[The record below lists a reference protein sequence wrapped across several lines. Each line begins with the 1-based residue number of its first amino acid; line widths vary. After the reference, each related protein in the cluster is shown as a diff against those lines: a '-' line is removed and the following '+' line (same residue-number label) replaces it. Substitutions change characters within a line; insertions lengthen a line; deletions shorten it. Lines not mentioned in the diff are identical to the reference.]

1 MQCIK
6 EFNKN
11 DIWGLKIM
19 EILITG
25 GAGFIGSHILAQLQ
39 GRRDMDVV
47 VFDNLSSGSKEHV
60 PAGME
65 LVEGDICDEA
75 AVDALFA
82 DHHFDAV
89 IHLAAQTMVPT
100 SVEQPVLDCQ
110 INLEGVLHVLEACRT
125 HGTGHILFSSS
136 AAVYGDNLHI
146 PLKETER
153 LVPTSPYGI
162 TKMTTEHYLRVYHE
176 LYGMDA
182 TVFRFANVYGERQ
195 GEKGEGGVVSIF
207 CKLLSQ
213 RQGITVFGDGNQT
226 RDFVYAGDIAQAIIR
241 ALPLK
246 GYHTMNVSTGQ
257 ETSINDLIRSFEKAV
272 GYTVPVQYT
281 APRTGDIL
289 RSVLSNEA
297 LKRDLGFVPEMD
309 LEEGIRRTYDWY
321 RSQWTK

>member
-1 MQCIK
+1 
-6 EFNKN
+6 
-11 DIWGLKIM
+11 M
-19 EILITG
+19 EMLITG

>member
-1 MQCIK
+1 
-6 EFNKN
+6 
-11 DIWGLKIM
+11 M

-65 LVEGDICDEA
+65 LVEGDVCDEA

-89 IHLAAQTMVPT
+89 VHLAAQTMVPF
-100 SVEQPVLDCQ
+100 SVDHPVEDCQ

-153 LVPTSPYGI
+153 LVPTSPYGV

-207 CKLLSQ
+207 CKFLSQ

-246 GYHTMNVSTGQ
+246 GCHTMNVSPGQ

-297 LKRDLGFVPEMD
+297 LKRDLGFVPAMD

>member
-1 MQCIK
+1 
-6 EFNKN
+6 
-11 DIWGLKIM
+11 M

-65 LVEGDICDEA
+65 LVEGDVCDEA

-110 INLEGVLHVLEACRT
+110 INLEGVLHVLEACRI

>member
-1 MQCIK
+1 
-6 EFNKN
+6 
-11 DIWGLKIM
+11 
-19 EILITG
+19 
-25 GAGFIGSHILAQLQ
+25 
-39 GRRDMDVV
+39 MDVV

-65 LVEGDICDEA
+65 LVEGDVCDEA

-110 INLEGVLHVLEACRT
+110 INLEGVLHVLEACRI

-146 PLKETER
+146 PLKETEW

-289 RSVLSNEA
+289 RSVLSNET
-297 LKRDLGFVPEMD
+297 LKRDLDFVPAMD

-321 RSQWTK
+321 RSQWTE

>member
-1 MQCIK
+1 MK
-6 EFNKN
+6 V
-11 DIWGLKIM
+11 
-19 EILITG
+19 LITG

-65 LVEGDICDEA
+65 LVEGDVCDEA

-100 SVEQPVLDCQ
+100 SVEQPVLDCR
-110 INLEGVLHVLEACRT
+110 INLEGVLHVLEACRI
-125 HGTGHILFSSS
+125 HGTRHILFSSS

-182 TVFRFANVYGERQ
+182 TIFRFANVYGERQ

>member
-1 MQCIK
+1 
-6 EFNKN
+6 
-11 DIWGLKIM
+11 M

-65 LVEGDICDEA
+65 LVEGDVCDEA

-110 INLEGVLHVLEACRT
+110 INLEGVLHVLEACRI

-162 TKMTTEHYLRVYHE
+162 TKMATEHYLRVYHE

-289 RSVLSNEA
+289 RSVLSNET
-297 LKRDLGFVPEMD
+297 LKRDLGFVPAMD

>member
-1 MQCIK
+1 MK
-6 EFNKN
+6 V
-11 DIWGLKIM
+11 
-19 EILITG
+19 LITG

-65 LVEGDICDEA
+65 LVEGDVCDKD

-82 DHHFDAV
+82 AHHFDAV

-100 SVEQPVLDCQ
+100 SVEQPVLDCRV
-110 INLEGVLHVLEACRT
+110 NLEGVLHVLEACRT

-136 AAVYGDNLHI
+136 AAVYGDNLNI

-213 RQGITVFGDGNQT
+213 HQGITVFGDGNQT

-241 ALPLK
+241 SLPLK
-246 GYHTMNVSTGQ
+246 GCHTMNVSTGQ

>member
-1 MQCIK
+1 
-6 EFNKN
+6 
-11 DIWGLKIM
+11 M

-65 LVEGDICDEA
+65 LVEGDVCDEA

-89 IHLAAQTMVPT
+89 VHLAAQTMVPF
-100 SVEQPVLDCQ
+100 SVDHPVEDCQ
-110 INLEGVLHVLEACRT
+110 INWEGVLHVLEACRT

-136 AAVYGDNLHI
+136 AAVYGDNLNI

-153 LVPTSPYGI
+153 LVPTSPYGV

-176 LYGMDA
+176 LYGMNA

-213 RQGITVFGDGNQT
+213 HQGITVFGDGHQT

-257 ETSINDLIRSFEKAV
+257 ETSLNDLIRSFEKAV

-321 RSQWTK
+321 RGQWTK

>member
-1 MQCIK
+1 
-6 EFNKN
+6 
-11 DIWGLKIM
+11 M

>member
-1 MQCIK
+1 
-6 EFNKN
+6 
-11 DIWGLKIM
+11 
-19 EILITG
+19 
-25 GAGFIGSHILAQLQ
+25 
-39 GRRDMDVV
+39 MDVV

-65 LVEGDICDEA
+65 LVEGDVCDEA

-100 SVEQPVLDCQ
+100 SVEQPVLDCR
-110 INLEGVLHVLEACRT
+110 INLEGVLHVLEACRI
-125 HGTGHILFSSS
+125 HGTRHILFSSS

-146 PLKETER
+146 SLKETER

-257 ETSINDLIRSFEKAV
+257 ETSINDLICSFEKAV

-289 RSVLSNEA
+289 RSVLSNET
-297 LKRDLGFVPEMD
+297 LKRDLGFVPAMN

-321 RSQWTK
+321 RSQWME

>member
-1 MQCIK
+1 MK
-6 EFNKN
+6 V
-11 DIWGLKIM
+11 
-19 EILITG
+19 LITG

-39 GRRDMDVV
+39 GWRDMDVV

-65 LVEGDICDEA
+65 LVEGDVCDEA

-100 SVEQPVLDCQ
+100 SVEQPVLDCR
-110 INLEGVLHVLEACRT
+110 INLEGVLHVLEACRI
-125 HGTGHILFSSS
+125 HGTRHILFSSS

-297 LKRDLGFVPEMD
+297 LKRDLGFVPAMD

-321 RSQWTK
+321 RSQWTE

>member
-1 MQCIK
+1 
-6 EFNKN
+6 
-11 DIWGLKIM
+11 M

-65 LVEGDICDEA
+65 LVEGDVCDEA

-100 SVEQPVLDCQ
+100 SVEQPVLDCR
-110 INLEGVLHVLEACRT
+110 INLEGVLHVLEACRI

>member
-1 MQCIK
+1 M
-6 EFNKN
+6 
-11 DIWGLKIM
+11 G
-19 EILITG
+19 ILITG

-65 LVEGDICDEA
+65 LVEGDVCDEA

-100 SVEQPVLDCQ
+100 SVEQPVLDCR
-110 INLEGVLHVLEACRT
+110 INLEGVLHVLEACRI
-125 HGTGHILFSSS
+125 HGTRHILFSSS

-257 ETSINDLIRSFEKAV
+257 ETSINDLICSFEKAV

-289 RSVLSNEA
+289 RSVLSNET
-297 LKRDLGFVPEMD
+297 LKRDLGFVPAMN

-321 RSQWTK
+321 RSQWME

>member
-1 MQCIK
+1 
-6 EFNKN
+6 
-11 DIWGLKIM
+11 
-19 EILITG
+19 
-25 GAGFIGSHILAQLQ
+25 
-39 GRRDMDVV
+39 MDVV

-65 LVEGDICDEA
+65 LVEGDVCDEA

-110 INLEGVLHVLEACRT
+110 INLEGVLHVLEACRI

-162 TKMTTEHYLRVYHE
+162 TKMATEHYLRVYHE

-297 LKRDLGFVPEMD
+297 LKRDLGFVPAMD

-321 RSQWTK
+321 RSQWME

>member
-1 MQCIK
+1 
-6 EFNKN
+6 
-11 DIWGLKIM
+11 M

-65 LVEGDICDEA
+65 LVEGDVCDEA

-100 SVEQPVLDCQ
+100 SVEQPVLDCR
-110 INLEGVLHVLEACRT
+110 INLEGVLHVLEACRI
-125 HGTGHILFSSS
+125 HDTGHILFSSS
-136 AAVYGDNLHI
+136 AAVYGDNFHI

-297 LKRDLGFVPEMD
+297 LKRDLGFVPAMD

>member
-1 MQCIK
+1 MK
-6 EFNKN
+6 V
-11 DIWGLKIM
+11 
-19 EILITG
+19 LITG

-65 LVEGDICDEA
+65 LVEGDVCDEA

-100 SVEQPVLDCQ
+100 SVEQPVLDCR
-110 INLEGVLHVLEACRT
+110 INLEGVLHVLEACRI
-125 HGTGHILFSSS
+125 HGTRHILFSSS

-257 ETSINDLIRSFEKAV
+257 ETSINDLICSFEKVV

-289 RSVLSNEA
+289 RSVLSNET
-297 LKRDLGFVPEMD
+297 LKRDLGFVPAMD

-321 RSQWTK
+321 RSQWME

>member
-1 MQCIK
+1 
-6 EFNKN
+6 
-11 DIWGLKIM
+11 M

-89 IHLAAQTMVPT
+89 IHLAAQTMVPF
-100 SVEQPVLDCQ
+100 SVDHPAEDCR
-110 INLEGVLHVLEACRT
+110 INLEGVLHVLEACRI

>member
-1 MQCIK
+1 
-6 EFNKN
+6 
-11 DIWGLKIM
+11 M

-65 LVEGDICDEA
+65 LVEGDVCDEA

-100 SVEQPVLDCQ
+100 SVEQPVLDCR

-162 TKMTTEHYLRVYHE
+162 TKMATEHYLRVYHE

-246 GYHTMNVSTGQ
+246 GCHTMNVSTGQ

-297 LKRDLGFVPEMD
+297 LKRDLGFVPAMD

>member
-1 MQCIK
+1 
-6 EFNKN
+6 
-11 DIWGLKIM
+11 
-19 EILITG
+19 
-25 GAGFIGSHILAQLQ
+25 
-39 GRRDMDVV
+39 MDVV

-65 LVEGDICDEA
+65 LVEGDVCDEA

-100 SVEQPVLDCQ
+100 SVEQPVLDCR
-110 INLEGVLHVLEACRT
+110 INLEGVLHVLEACRI
-125 HGTGHILFSSS
+125 HGTRHILFSSS

-213 RQGITVFGDGNQT
+213 HQGITVFGDGNQT

-257 ETSINDLIRSFEKAV
+257 ETSINDLLRSFEKAV

-309 LEEGIRRTYDWY
+309 LEEGICRTYDWY

>member
-1 MQCIK
+1 
-6 EFNKN
+6 
-11 DIWGLKIM
+11 M

-65 LVEGDICDEA
+65 LVEGDVCDEA

-100 SVEQPVLDCQ
+100 SVEQPVLDCR
-110 INLEGVLHVLEACRT
+110 INLEGVLHVLEACRI
-125 HGTGHILFSSS
+125 HGTRHILFSSS

-257 ETSINDLIRSFEKAV
+257 ETSINDLICSFEKAV

-281 APRTGDIL
+281 VPRTGDIL

>member
-1 MQCIK
+1 
-6 EFNKN
+6 
-11 DIWGLKIM
+11 M

-65 LVEGDICDEA
+65 LVEGDVCDEA

-100 SVEQPVLDCQ
+100 SVEQPVLDCR
-110 INLEGVLHVLEACRT
+110 INLEGVLHVLEACRI
-125 HGTGHILFSSS
+125 HDTGHILFSSS
-136 AAVYGDNLHI
+136 AAVYGDNFHI

-162 TKMTTEHYLRVYHE
+162 TKMATEHYLRVYHE

-289 RSVLSNEA
+289 RSVLSNET
-297 LKRDLGFVPEMD
+297 LKRDLGFVPAMD

>member
-1 MQCIK
+1 
-6 EFNKN
+6 
-11 DIWGLKIM
+11 M

-65 LVEGDICDEA
+65 LVEGDVCDEA

-110 INLEGVLHVLEACRT
+110 INLEGVLHVLEACRI

-162 TKMTTEHYLRVYHE
+162 TKMATEHYLRVYHE

-246 GYHTMNVSTGQ
+246 GCHTMNVSTGQ

-297 LKRDLGFVPEMD
+297 LKRDLGFVPAMN

>member
-1 MQCIK
+1 
-6 EFNKN
+6 
-11 DIWGLKIM
+11 M

-65 LVEGDICDEA
+65 LVEGDVCDEA

-89 IHLAAQTMVPT
+89 VHLAAQTMVPF
-100 SVEQPVLDCQ
+100 SVDHPVEDCQ

-213 RQGITVFGDGNQT
+213 HQGITVFGDGHQT

-257 ETSINDLIRSFEKAV
+257 ETSLNDLIRSFEKAV

>member
-1 MQCIK
+1 
-6 EFNKN
+6 
-11 DIWGLKIM
+11 M

-65 LVEGDICDEA
+65 LVEGDVCDEA

-110 INLEGVLHVLEACRT
+110 INLEGVLHVLEACRI

-309 LEEGIRRTYDWY
+309 LEEGIRRTYNWY
-321 RSQWTK
+321 RSQWME

>member
-1 MQCIK
+1 
-6 EFNKN
+6 
-11 DIWGLKIM
+11 M

-39 GRRDMDVV
+39 RRRDMDVV
-47 VFDNLSSGSKEHV
+47 VLDNLSSGSKEHV

-65 LVEGDICDEA
+65 LVEGDVCDEA

-100 SVEQPVLDCQ
+100 SVEQPVLDCR
-110 INLEGVLHVLEACRT
+110 INLEGVLHVLEACRI

-153 LVPTSPYGI
+153 LVPTSPYGV

-297 LKRDLGFVPEMD
+297 LKRNLGFVPAMD

>member
-1 MQCIK
+1 
-6 EFNKN
+6 
-11 DIWGLKIM
+11 M

-89 IHLAAQTMVPT
+89 VHLAAQTMVPF
-100 SVEQPVLDCQ
+100 SVDHPVEDCQ

-162 TKMTTEHYLRVYHE
+162 TKMATEHYLRVYHE

>member
-1 MQCIK
+1 
-6 EFNKN
+6 
-11 DIWGLKIM
+11 M

-100 SVEQPVLDCQ
+100 SVEQPVLDCR
-110 INLEGVLHVLEACRT
+110 INLEGVLHVLEACRI

-162 TKMTTEHYLRVYHE
+162 TKMATEHYLRVYHE

-297 LKRDLGFVPEMD
+297 LKRDLGFVPAMD

-321 RSQWTK
+321 RSQWME

>member
-1 MQCIK
+1 
-6 EFNKN
+6 
-11 DIWGLKIM
+11 M

-47 VFDNLSSGSKEHV
+47 VFDNLSRGSKEHV

-65 LVEGDICDEA
+65 LVEGDVCDEA

-110 INLEGVLHVLEACRT
+110 INLEGVLHVLEACRI

-162 TKMTTEHYLRVYHE
+162 TKMATEHYLRVYHE

-246 GYHTMNVSTGQ
+246 GCHTMNVSTGQ

-289 RSVLSNEA
+289 RSVLSNET
-297 LKRDLGFVPEMD
+297 LKRDLGFVPAMD

>member
-1 MQCIK
+1 
-6 EFNKN
+6 
-11 DIWGLKIM
+11 M

-65 LVEGDICDEA
+65 LVEGDVCDEA

-110 INLEGVLHVLEACRT
+110 INLEGVLHVLEACRI

-257 ETSINDLIRSFEKAV
+257 ETSLNDLIRSFEKAV

>member
-1 MQCIK
+1 
-6 EFNKN
+6 
-11 DIWGLKIM
+11 M

-65 LVEGDICDEA
+65 LVEGDVCDEA

-82 DHHFDAV
+82 DLHFDAV

-110 INLEGVLHVLEACRT
+110 INLEGVLHVLEACRI

-162 TKMTTEHYLRVYHE
+162 TKMATEHYLRVYHE

-246 GYHTMNVSTGQ
+246 GCHTMNVSTGQ

-289 RSVLSNEA
+289 RSVLSNET
-297 LKRDLGFVPEMD
+297 LKRDLGFVPAMD

>member
-1 MQCIK
+1 
-6 EFNKN
+6 
-11 DIWGLKIM
+11 M

-39 GRRDMDVV
+39 RRRDMDVV

-65 LVEGDICDEA
+65 LVEGDVCDEA

-82 DHHFDAV
+82 AHHFDAV

-100 SVEQPVLDCQ
+100 SVEQPVLDCRV
-110 INLEGVLHVLEACRT
+110 NLEGVLHVLEACRT

-136 AAVYGDNLHI
+136 AAVYGDNLNI

-213 RQGITVFGDGNQT
+213 HQGITVFGDGNQT

-241 ALPLK
+241 SLPLK
-246 GYHTMNVSTGQ
+246 GCHTMNVSTGQ

-297 LKRDLGFVPEMD
+297 LKRDLGFVPAMD
-309 LEEGIRRTYDWY
+309 LEEGIRRTYEWY

>member
-1 MQCIK
+1 
-6 EFNKN
+6 
-11 DIWGLKIM
+11 M

-25 GAGFIGSHILAQLQ
+25 GAGFIGSHILEQLNEMP
-39 GRRDMDVV
+39 DMDVV

-65 LVEGDICDEA
+65 LVEGDVCDEA

-110 INLEGVLHVLEACRT
+110 INLEGVLHVLEACRI

-162 TKMTTEHYLRVYHE
+162 TKMATEHYLRVYHE

-246 GYHTMNVSTGQ
+246 GCHTMNVSTGQ

-321 RSQWTK
+321 RSQWME

>member
-1 MQCIK
+1 
-6 EFNKN
+6 
-11 DIWGLKIM
+11 M

-65 LVEGDICDEA
+65 LVEGDVCDEA

-110 INLEGVLHVLEACRT
+110 INLEGVLHVLEACRI

-162 TKMTTEHYLRVYHE
+162 TKMATEHYLRVYHE

-297 LKRDLGFVPEMD
+297 LKRNLGFVPEMD

-321 RSQWTK
+321 RSQWMK

>member
-1 MQCIK
+1 
-6 EFNKN
+6 
-11 DIWGLKIM
+11 M

-65 LVEGDICDEA
+65 LVEGDVCDEA

-89 IHLAAQTMVPT
+89 VHLAAQTMVPF
-100 SVEQPVLDCQ
+100 SVDHPVEDCQ

-297 LKRDLGFVPEMD
+297 LKRDLGFVPAMD

-321 RSQWTK
+321 RSPWTK

>member
-1 MQCIK
+1 
-6 EFNKN
+6 
-11 DIWGLKIM
+11 
-19 EILITG
+19 
-25 GAGFIGSHILAQLQ
+25 
-39 GRRDMDVV
+39 MDVV

-65 LVEGDICDEA
+65 LVEGDVCDEA

-89 IHLAAQTMVPT
+89 IHLAAQTMVPF
-100 SVEQPVLDCQ
+100 SVDHPAEDCR

-136 AAVYGDNLHI
+136 AAVYGDNLHV

-153 LVPTSPYGI
+153 LVPTSPYGV

-321 RSQWTK
+321 RSQWTE

>member
-1 MQCIK
+1 
-6 EFNKN
+6 
-11 DIWGLKIM
+11 M

-60 PAGME
+60 PVGME
-65 LVEGDICDEA
+65 LVEGDVCDEA

-321 RSQWTK
+321 RSQWTN

>member
-1 MQCIK
+1 
-6 EFNKN
+6 
-11 DIWGLKIM
+11 M

-65 LVEGDICDEA
+65 LVEGDVCDEA

-110 INLEGVLHVLEACRT
+110 INLEGVLHVLEACRI

-162 TKMTTEHYLRVYHE
+162 TKMATEHYLRVYHE

-246 GYHTMNVSTGQ
+246 GCHTMNVSTGQ

-321 RSQWTK
+321 RSQWME